1 MKRIFAVLLALGLL
15 CTTAFAAVDPCP
27 NTTEFPIVD
36 EPITITCMNWAY
48 SYTRGE
54 FSEQM
59 FWKELEKMTNIHIE
73 FETYYS
79 DIEEKFSLALAANV
93 LPDFFYKINTS
104 KTNVWKYAQDEVF
117 VPVSDYLDV
126 MPSFS
131 YQLDNMAGLRKAIA
145 QSDGKIYG
153 LPYIVSCDAAC
164 TMPIFVN
171 GTWLK
176 ELGYDEMPD
185 NLEGLKKILIEVRDS
200 DMNGNGEADEI
211 PLAAT
216 YVGTI
221 YNMFKGSFGLATR
234 GTTVS
239 NIDADEN
246 GNLRFYAAADGW
258 RDELRFLNEL
268 YTEKLLYQEIFT
280 SDIPVIT
287 ALGEENRL
295 FLAPVNIPDYFGET
309 HRAEFIGVEK
319 PFAGEYNLYSIASA
333 PCGGNQ
339 NTFVSTDNKYPAET
353 FAMLDWF
360 YSDEGVRTYFMGF
373 EDITWNYDEEGN
385 VVYSDYVLHNPDG
398 LNTEEVLGS
407 YVPWAGGR
415 NPSMAENRYFGN
427 MYNGVARKTAEA
439 LAKFGPEE
447 VWITGMPYSDEDA
460 TRLATLKTDIDNFV
474 SEQAAKFVTGELN
487 LDTDWDSYLSTLNA
501 IGLEE
506 LMAIY
511 QRGLDAYN
519 SVG

>member
-1 MKRIFAVLLALGLL
+1 MKKFFALLLVLAML
-15 CTTAFAAVDPCP
+15 CTAAYAAVDPCP
-27 NTTEFPIVD
+27 NTTVFPLVE
-36 EPITITCMNWAY
+36 EPITLTCLNWAY

-54 FSEQM
+54 FGEQM

-79 DIEEKFSLALAANV
+79 DIDEKFSLALAASQ

-117 VPVSDYLDV
+117 VPISDYLDV
-126 MPSFS
+126 MPSLS

-171 GTWLK
+171 GTWLEK
-176 ELGYDEMPD
+176 LGYAEMPSD
-185 NLEGLKKILIEVRDS
+185 LEGLKKILVEARDS
-200 DMNGNGEADEI
+200 DMNGNGQADEI

-216 YVGTI
+216 DVSVI
-221 YNMFKGSFGLATR
+221 YNVFKGSFGLGTR

-239 NIDADEN
+239 WIDADEN
-246 GNLRFYAAADGW
+246 GDLRFYAAADGW
-258 RDELRFLNEL
+258 RDELAFLHEF
-268 YTEKLLYQEIFT
+268 YDEKLLYQEIFT
-280 SDIPVIT
+280 SDIPIIT
-287 ALGEENRL
+287 ALGEEDRL
-295 FLAPVNIPDYFGET
+295 FLVPCNIPDYFGET
-309 HRAEFIGVEK
+309 HKAEYIGVEK
-319 PFAGEYNLYSIASA
+319 PFAGVSDLYAIASA

-353 FAMLDWF
+353 LAMLDWF

-373 EDITWNYDEEGN
+373 EDITWVRDEEGN
-385 VVYSDYVLHNPDG
+385 VVYSDFVLHNPDG

-415 NPSMAENRYFGN
+415 NPSMAENLYFGN

-439 LAKFGPEE
+439 LAKYGPEE

-460 TRLATLKTDIDNFV
+460 TRLATLQTDINSYV
-474 SEQAAKFVTGELN
+474 TESAAKFVTGELKIES
-487 LDTDWDSYLSTLNA
+487 DWETYLSTLNA

-506 LMAIY
+506 LMEIY

-519 SVG
+519 AND